1 MAATMAIARAKR
13 AAKKRR
19 LELQKLKEEK
29 RMRDEEEV
37 DMWLEKYDVNRD
49 LSLQRE
55 ELRKLLAELE
65 PEAAPTDV
73 AMDYVWTIAEA
84 LHKEHDPAEP
94 ETPHGGEIEEGVPRW
109 KVRRVVA
116 RYREYLKRSKF
127 LDEVFDRF
135 DYDKSGKLEVEPPEI
150 KGFLRA
156 VVEGTLVVKGDEG
169 TEEAVARTF
178 KLQSLQRAKDKG
190 ILSERSLNAKWK
202 NITGNTPSENV
213 LDVDVTDGDV
223 EFIIHNCD
231 KNHDGAINRDE
242 IFATISVWMGL
253 LIDQKR
259 REEARAAAAKK
270 GSPGRELPLFETRKL
285 AVPASGAC
293 SIM

>member
-13 AAKKRR
+13 AAKRR

-94 ETPHGGEIEEGVPRW
+94 ETPHGGEVEEGVPRW

-135 DYDKSGKLEVEPPEI
+135 DYDKSGKLEVEPP
-150 KGFLRA
+150 
-156 VVEGTLVVKGDEG
+156 GDQG
-169 TEEAVARTF
+169 LPARRRRGHPGRQGRRGHGGGRRPD
-178 KLQSLQRAKDKG
+178 LQAPEPPARAKDKG

-270 GSPGRELPLFETRKL
+270 GSPGRELPLFETPKL

>member
-94 ETPHGGEIEEGVPRW
+94 ETPHGGEVEEGVPRW

-127 LDEVFDRF
+127 LDEVFD
-135 DYDKSGKLEVEPPEI
+135 L
-150 KGFLRA
+150 
-156 VVEGTLVVKGDEG
+156 
-169 TEEAVARTF
+169 
-178 KLQSLQRAKDKG
+178 SL
-190 ILSERSLNAKWK
+190 
-202 NITGNTPSENV
+202 
-213 LDVDVTDGDV
+213 
-223 EFIIHNCD
+223 IH
-231 KNHDGAINRDE
+231 I
-242 IFATISVWMGL
+242 
-253 LIDQKR
+253 
-259 REEARAAAAKK
+259 
-270 GSPGRELPLFETRKL
+270 
-285 AVPASGAC
+285 
-293 SIM
+293 